1 MDSFVGYTLVDI
13 TNTGVIHAS
22 PTNEFERNQ
31 QRNWETVLQAIGLR
45 AQPLHIQGPEWI
57 QAEVDRFDFGEFYQG
72 QHKIWVWTFSIEH
85 SNVYEKDGNPV
96 ALLEQDFDKVPV
108 TTYLSETARFMLPIF
123 YTQGAIR
130 NIYFEAGLPP
140 SMVP

>member
-1 MDSFVGYTLVDI
+1 MESFVGYSLVDI
-13 TNTGVIHAS
+13 TATGVVHAE
-22 PTNEFERNQ
+22 PANEFQRNQ

-45 AQPLHIQGPEWI
+45 AQPLHMQGPECI
-57 QAEVDRFDFGEFYQG
+57 EADVDRFDFGEFYQG
-72 QHKIWVWTFSIEH
+72 QHKIWVWTFDVEH
-85 SNVYEKDGNPV
+85 NGVFAKDGNSI
-96 ALLEQDFDKVPV
+96 ALLEHDFDKVPV

-130 NIYFEAGLPP
+130 NIYFEVGHPP